1 MNKTKIKPVKW
12 KKTFANHTQKAQ
24 NVYNSTANKYQFE
37 KDKNI
42 FIDTS
47 PKEIKD
53 AQICIPHDA

>member
-1 MNKTKIKPVKW
+1 MEENICKSYPEG
-12 KKTFANHTQKAQ
+12 KKCLQLH
-24 NVYNSTANKYQFE
+24 SKYQFE

-53 AQICIPHDA
+53 AQICIPDDA

>member
-1 MNKTKIKPVKW
+1 MKW

-53 AQICIPHDA
+53 AQICIPDDA